1 MTDFQGLV
9 AVVTGGAGGIGGQP
23 RVCSKCAVRVSRS
36 WTAVR
41 TVHPMVCWPCAATS
55 RIPQPSTPR
64 SRQPEQRRAEWARV
78 LDVNVTGIA
87 RVIRA
92 ALPHLRRSPHASV
105 VNTCSAVAFMWTSF
119 PWPSYPRA
127 FVGNHVGIPRV
138 CRWACKSRQRS
149 PAKHCVWP
157 ISRPSPECHDP
168 TRRRR
173 LNRP

>member
-9 AVVTGGAGGIGGQP
+9 AVNHRWRWRDWRSSRASAPRAQCARRGLGPQYGWCTRWCAGPALRRHGYPSRRRRGH
-23 RVCSKCAVRVSRS
+23 VS
-36 WTAVR
+36 
-41 TVHPMVCWPCAATS
+41 
-55 RIPQPSTPR
+55 QNND
-64 SRQPEQRRAEWARV
+64 AEWARV
-78 LDVNVTGIA
+78 LEVNVTGIA
-87 RVIRA
+87 RVIRT
-92 ALPHLRRSPHASV
+92 ALPHLRRSPHAAV